1 MKMTHRWLWFVG
13 LLTVTLAAFAQTN
26 APGTLPVELP
36 QTLSQYW
43 DLAIAAVS
51 PLIVTGLWKLMPKL
65 PKAVVPLL
73 APVVGIGLG
82 LLLNWLAKAH
92 LGWVDMAK
100 AGALAVFIREV
111 VNKAITQPYN
121 TAAAAAEA
129 TTATKPPT
137 P

>member
-1 MKMTHRWLWFVG
+1 MKLTHRWLWFVG

-26 APGTLPVELP
+26 APGTLPTELP

-43 DLAIAAVS
+43 DLAIAAVA
-51 PLIVTGLWKLMPKL
+51 PLIVTGLWKLMPKI
-65 PKAVVPLL
+65 PSAVVPLM

-82 LLLNWLAKAH
+82 LLLNWLAKAN

-100 AGALAVFIREV
+100 AGALAVFVREV
-111 VNKAITQPYN
+111 TNQVITKRL
-121 TAAAAAEA
+121 A
-129 TTATKPPT
+129 TPPATPPT

>member
-36 QTLSQYW
+36 KTLSQYW

-51 PLIVTGLWKLMPKL
+51 PLIVTGLWKLMPKI
-65 PKAVVPLL
+65 PSAVVPLM

-82 LLLNWLAKAH
+82 LLLNWLAKAN

-100 AGALAVFIREV
+100 AGALAVFVREV
-111 VNKAITQPYN
+111 TNQVITKRL
-121 TAAAAAEA
+121 AAPPA
-129 TTATKPPT
+129 TPPA

>member
-51 PLIVTGLWKLMPKL
+51 PLIVTGLWKLMPKI
-65 PKAVVPLL
+65 PSAVVPLM

-82 LLLNWLAKAH
+82 LLLNWLAKAN

-100 AGALAVFIREV
+100 AGALAVFVREV
-111 VNKAITQPYN
+111 TNQVITKRL
-121 TAAAAAEA
+121 AAPPA
-129 TTATKPPT
+129 TPPT